1 MKTALVILNRPQ
13 DVTGLLAAGLSVL
26 RAVGGMTM
34 SVLAA
39 REPPEDTIVP
49 TEEMLTDTDR
59 ARIRAQQREWADGLH
74 DRYHDWLAK
83 CRADGTLGEMETNWL
98 DPEISVERMIRACAS
113 ETDLIVIGFPQS
125 HDSDQKRRA
134 VRAAIFDSARPVLFI
149 PPGWDGPVGRNV
161 LLAWKDTASCR
172 RTFVSVRPILDAARD
187 VEIVGDGAGAA
198 VDKLLPGLQVTPVMA
213 DDGGAPVEFA
223 AALLRLCR
231 DNGRDMLVMGGY
243 AHGRLYN
250 HIIGSVTQIML
261 ESPEIPIFLQH

>member
-26 RAVGGMTM
+26 RAVGGTAL

-39 REPPEDTIVP
+39 REPPEDTILP

-74 DRYHDWLAK
+74 GHYHDWLVK
-83 CRADGTLGEMETNWL
+83 CRADGTLGDMETNWL
-98 DPEISVERMIRACAS
+98 DPEISVERLIRAYAS
-113 ETDLIVIGFPQS
+113 EVDLIVIGFPQS

-134 VRAAIFDSARPVLFI
+134 VRAAIFDSTRPVLFI
-149 PPGWDGPVGRNV
+149 PPGWDGLVGRKV

-172 RTFVSVRPILDAARD
+172 RTFLSARPILDAAGE
-187 VEIVGDGAGAA
+187 VEVVGDGAASA
-198 VDKLLPGLQVTPVMA
+198 VGELLPGLSVTPVKA
-213 DDGGAPVEFA
+213 DDDSAPVEVA
-223 AALLRLCR
+223 AALQRLCR

-261 ESPEIPIFLQH
+261 ENPQIPIFMQH